1 MFLTEEAAGPTV
13 SSAPP
18 QQLVTNT
25 NINNNN
31 NHNNNNNSKRVEESK
46 DSTVDASNLPK
57 GINRLSREYTT
68 ARVIM
73 PIELVLTTEW

>member
-31 NHNNNNNSKRVEESK
+31 NNNNNNSKRVEESK

>member
-31 NHNNNNNSKRVEESK
+31 NNNNNSKRVEESK

>member
-25 NINNNN
+25 NINNN
-31 NHNNNNNSKRVEESK
+31 NNNNNSKRVEESK

-57 GINRLSREYTT
+57 GINRLSREYNT

>member
-25 NINNNN
+25 NINNN
-31 NHNNNNNSKRVEESK
+31 NNNNNSKRVEESK

-57 GINRLSREYTT
+57 GINRLSREYNT

-73 PIELVLTTEW
+73 PIELVLTAEW

>member
-25 NINNNN
+25 NINNN
-31 NHNNNNNSKRVEESK
+31 NNNNNSKRVEESK

>member
-31 NHNNNNNSKRVEESK
+31 NNNNNNSKRVEESK

-57 GINRLSREYTT
+57 GINRLSREYNTT
-68 ARVIM
+68 RVIM

>member
-31 NHNNNNNSKRVEESK
+31 NNNNNNSKRVEESK

-57 GINRLSREYTT
+57 GINRLSREYNT
-68 ARVIM
+68 ARVFM
-73 PIELVLTTEW
+73 PIELVLTAEW

>member
-31 NHNNNNNSKRVEESK
+31 NNNNNNSKRVEESK

-57 GINRLSREYTT
+57 GINRLSREYNT

-73 PIELVLTTEW
+73 PIELVLTAEW

>member
-13 SSAPP
+13 RSAPP

-31 NHNNNNNSKRVEESK
+31 NNNNNNSKRVEESK

-57 GINRLSREYTT
+57 GINRLSREYNT

-73 PIELVLTTEW
+73 PIELVLTAEW